1 MNSKKDILSGLVFAI
16 GDSFYLY
23 FCRDIVPFT
32 GKGTTPLTNQFMPL
46 LWGSLMMVLSLT
58 LILRGVCQLHKD
70 AGEQKRESSELSP
83 TRRIVEYREVILS
96 FFVLFMYIFL
106 LEKIGFIIMTALFL
120 VAEINL
126 LTPKEKR
133 NYILSLAVGIG
144 VSILLYCIFNKALH
158 ILLPTGIFGF

>member
-1 MNSKKDILSGLVFAI
+1 M
-16 GDSFYLY
+16 
-23 FCRDIVPFT
+23 
-32 GKGTTPLTNQFMPL
+32 
-46 LWGSLMMVLSLT
+46 
-58 LILRGVCQLHKD
+58 
-70 AGEQKRESSELSP
+70 
-83 TRRIVEYREVILS
+83 ILS